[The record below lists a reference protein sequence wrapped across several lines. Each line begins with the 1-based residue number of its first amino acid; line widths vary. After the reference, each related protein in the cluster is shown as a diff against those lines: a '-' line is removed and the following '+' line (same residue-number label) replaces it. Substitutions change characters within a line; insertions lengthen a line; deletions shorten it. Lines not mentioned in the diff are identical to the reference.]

1 MKLTFVSNYIN
12 HHQIPLCTRLYEA
25 YGADFSFVETE
36 PMSSVRAAGG
46 WKTDAH
52 ALPYVRFRYEEETV
66 CDRLFLDS
74 DIVLLG
80 WSALPGELIAQ
91 RLSSGNITLRIS
103 ERIYKE
109 GQWKAVSPRGIAA
122 KRKEHTAYRDMPVY
136 MLCADAYAASDFRL
150 IRSYPDKLLRW
161 GYFPETQTGT
171 VARVTSKDHPLML
184 CWAGRMINWKHPE
197 YAVRIAETLHNRR
210 YDFVLNMIGDG
221 AMREEL
227 SARVAARGLQNHVLF
242 KCGMTPPEVYSVM
255 RQSDVFLFT
264 SSYLEGWG
272 AVVNE
277 AMNSGCAVVA
287 SDEAGSVP
295 YLIRHGINGLT
306 YHNNS
311 YKEFERRVL
320 QLAADSGLRT
330 RLGAEAYRTI
340 SDKWNAEEAGS
351 RLIRFCETLF
361 TGGKAVYYDDDGPLS
376 RAPFLRGPGFIRTLR
391 EHTRQDHGSGL

>member
-12 HHQIPLCTRLYEA
+12 HHQIPLCTQLYEA

-36 PMSSVRAAGG
+36 QMSRSRVRSG
-46 WKTDAH
+46 WKTDAR
-52 ALPYVRFRYEEETV
+52 ALPYVRFRYEEEAA
-66 CDRLFLDS
+66 CDHLFLDS

-80 WSALPGELIAQ
+80 WSALPGELIAK
-91 RLSSGNITLRIS
+91 RLSSGRITLRIS

-122 KRKEHTAYRDMPVY
+122 KRREHTAYRDMPVY

-150 IRSYPDKLLRW
+150 IHSYPDKLLRW
-161 GYFPETQTGT
+161 GYFPETQAAA
-171 VARVTSKDHPLML
+171 VRVTSKERPLML
-184 CWAGRMINWKHPE
+184 CWAGRMISWKHPE
-197 YAVRIAETLHNRR
+197 YAIRVAETLHNRG
-210 YDFVLNMIGDG
+210 YDFLLNMIGDG
-221 AMREEL
+221 TMCEKL
-227 SARVAARGLQNHVLF
+227 SARVMEKGLQNHVIF
-242 KCGMTPPEVYSVM
+242 KKAMAHGDVREVM
-255 RQSDVFLFT
+255 KQSDVFLFT

-311 YKEFERRVL
+311 YKTFERRVL

-330 RLGAEAYRTI
+330 RLGTEACRTI
-340 SDKWNAEEAGS
+340 FNQWNAEEAGR
-351 RLIRFCETLF
+351 RLIRFCETLL
-361 TGGKAVYYDDDGPLS
+361 TEGKAVFYDDDGPLS

-391 EHTRQDHGSGL
+391 EHTPQDHGSGL